1 MRESPWHRERSA
13 SCENGRWSYDP
24 LQEVH
29 EVDVPATGLLDAA
42 GTVDAVHVGI
52 DEDGEQFV
60 RCDEVSLC
68 SVEAQKERRKIHL
81 VDAVAQETDGI
92 VLFDLKFKIEGEA
105 DLK

>member
-1 MRESPWHRERSA
+1 MSLRQTSSMRRELFF
-13 SCENGRWSYDP
+13 CNKI
-24 LQEVH
+24 
-29 EVDVPATGLLDAA
+29 
-42 GTVDAVHVGI
+42 DAVHVGI

-68 SVEAQKERRKIHL
+68 AVEAQKERRKIHL

-92 VLFDLKFKIEGEA
+92 VPFDLKFKIEGEA

>member
-1 MRESPWHRERSA
+1 MLLA
-13 SCENGRWSYDP
+13 KTGDGRMIGRRTA

-68 SVEAQKERRKIHL
+68 AVEAQKERRKIHL

-92 VLFDLKFKIEGEA
+92 VPFDLKFKIEGEA